1 VRIFFRSMKT
11 ILSLSLVLT
20 TEVYALNAWGSCI
33 QRLVGKQ
40 YVRLP
45 TTLCRNYTDILFGQ
59 NLRRQDYGGVVCDR
73 PDGTYMLLQ
82 RLVRQRADGKAVWEI
97 VKVQRMKPRPQY
109 SVVTTLGCTVSEKE
123 QPIIAVVL
131 PFNQNQY
138 QTLMAWSVNLE
149 RQAFVPLNPGTVLC
163 RDPLS

>member
-1 VRIFFRSMKT
+1 MKT
-11 ILSLSLVLT
+11 ILSLSLILT
-20 TEVYALNAWGSCI
+20 TEVYALKAWGSCI

-40 YVRLP
+40 YVQLP
-45 TTLCRNYTDILFGQ
+45 TTLCRNYTDVLFGQ
-59 NLRRQDYGGVVCDR
+59 NLRRQDYGGVICDR
-73 PDGTYMLLQ
+73 PDGTTYMLLQ
-82 RLVRQRADGKAVWEI
+82 RLVQQRADGKAVWEI
-97 VKVQRMKPRPQY
+97 VKVQRMKRRPEH

-149 RQAFVPLNPGTVLC
+149 RETFVPLNPQTVRC
-163 RDPLS
+163 RDPLI